1 MGNAVGSA
9 NPGFDENAKPFVQLL
24 GIVDPAKAHEEF
36 LTARVPG
43 YVSPQGS
50 ATATST
56 TGKSTPAP
64 GAGSSAAKNSAE
76 SIHTKLS
83 VTVLTV
89 IVGSLVASVLSA

>member
-9 NPGFDENAKPFVQLL
+9 NPGFNQNAKPFAQLL

-36 LTARVPG
+36 LTERVPG

-50 ATATST
+50 ATGTST
-56 TGKSTPAP
+56 SGKSSPSP
-64 GAGSSAAKNSAE
+64 GTGSGAAKSGAR
-76 SIHTKLS
+76 SFTRHAKLG

-89 IVGSLVASVLSA
+89 VVGNLIALG